1 MTKLFLIVLFLTSH
15 SISADE
21 INKMA
26 TIDGDP
32 DGIIVESFS
41 FERKELTDSTSIFI
55 STNEVTSIKC
65 AIYDKNDKPIKVS
78 NGIATPP
85 LSKVLVL
92 SQNAM
97 ITSVKCWEQGPE
109 KKVKIIDNSVDMYY
123 KMPTFLLDD

>member
-1 MTKLFLIVLFLTSH
+1 MPH

-26 TIDGDP
+26 TIDGEP

-65 AIYDKNDKPIKVS
+65 TIYDKNDKPIKVS

-97 ITSVKCWEQGPE
+97 ITSVKCWEQGAE

>member
-1 MTKLFLIVLFLTSH
+1 MTKLFLIVLFLIPY

-26 TIDGDP
+26 TIDGEP

-55 STNEVTSIKC
+55 STNEVTGIKC
-65 AIYDKNDKPIKVS
+65 TIYDKNDKPIKVS
-78 NGIATPP
+78 DGIATPP
-85 LSKVLVL
+85 LSKFLVL

-97 ITSVKCWEQGPE
+97 ITSVKCWEQGVE